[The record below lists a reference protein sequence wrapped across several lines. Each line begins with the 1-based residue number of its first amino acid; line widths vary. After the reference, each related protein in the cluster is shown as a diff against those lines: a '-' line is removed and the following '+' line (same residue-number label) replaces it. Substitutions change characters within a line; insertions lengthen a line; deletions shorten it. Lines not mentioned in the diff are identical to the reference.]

1 MSSVT
6 HGTPLLGVRII
17 LENSRSILASVNS
30 FTYDFRDRQSFVS
43 TLKELTYMKK
53 VLFTCIGTDRATGD
67 CLGPLVGTNLKR
79 LGYSV
84 LGTLDE
90 PLHALN
96 LIQELHKVST
106 IYDPD
111 IVLAIDASLGR
122 LENIGTITLAN
133 SPLRPGAGVHKD
145 LPPVG
150 NISIMGIVNIGGFLE
165 LQILQ
170 CTRLNTVM
178 KLATDITHLIWQAI
192 PSSRVDSRS
201 G

>member
-1 MSSVT
+1 M
-6 HGTPLLGVRII
+6 
-17 LENSRSILASVNS
+17 NS
-30 FTYDFRDRQSFVS
+30 FTYDFRDRQTFVS
-43 TLKELTYMKK
+43 ILKELTYMKK
-53 VLFTCIGTDRATGD
+53 VHFICIGTDRATGD

-84 LGTLDE
+84 LGTIDE

-96 LIQELHKVST
+96 LIQELQKVS
-106 IYDPD
+106 IIHDQD
-111 IVLAIDASLGR
+111 LVLAIDACLGR
-122 LENIGTITLAN
+122 LEDIGTITLAN
-133 SPLRPGAGVHKD
+133 FPLRPGAGVHKD

-150 NISIMGIVNIGGFLE
+150 NISIMGIVNMGGFLE

-178 KLATDITHLIWQAI
+178 KLAADITHLIWQAI
-192 PSSRVDSRS
+192 PSSRRDSLH